1 MEQFFEVGSEI
12 LDPLTTGSEN
22 AEFDS
27 LNYHD

>member
-12 LDPLTTGSEN
+12 HDPYTIGSEN

-27 LNYHD
+27 LVY